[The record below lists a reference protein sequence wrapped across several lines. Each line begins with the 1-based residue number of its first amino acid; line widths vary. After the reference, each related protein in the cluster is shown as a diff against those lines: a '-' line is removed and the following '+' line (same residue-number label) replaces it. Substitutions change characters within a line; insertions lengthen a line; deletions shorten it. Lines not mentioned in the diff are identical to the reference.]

1 MTNLAAAVAAIAA
14 VTALF
19 VTPFA
24 VILYHVCA
32 SLRSM
37 HRRMSELESRDE

>member
-1 MTNLAAAVAAIAA
+1 MTNIAAAVAVVAA
-14 VTALF
+14 VAAL
-19 VTPFA
+19 VIPFA

-37 HRRMSELESRDE
+37 HGRISELESRDE